1 MLYEI
6 QAEYIPGNSQIWM
19 SLRTEDNSFI
29 YQYDTLEAAEM
40 MLPRI
45 QSNFSEGTRLRI
57 VEKENQNESII

>member
-6 QAEYIPGNSQIWM
+6 QAQYIPGNNQIWM

-29 YQYDTLEAAEM
+29 YLYETLEAAEM

-45 QSNFSEGTRLRI
+45 QSNFPEGTILRI
-57 VEKENQNESII
+57 VEEKN